1 MSIVIASNNKH
12 KIAEI
17 KQIIGG
23 CFDNIYSLKELDVHI
38 EVEETGSTFYD
49 NALLKA
55 KEICR
60 LTGMAALADDSG
72 LEVDALGGA
81 PGVFSARFAGEPS
94 DDKKNNAYLLDKL
107 KKVTDRRAAFVSCIV
122 ILFPSGEIVTAE
134 GRTEGE
140 IIFEEKGEGGFGYD
154 PLFYSYDL
162 KKTFGEA
169 TSEEKNRVSHRSRA
183 LASVRHKLESCI
195 L

>member
-1 MSIVIASNNKH
+1 MNIVIAGNNRH

-17 KQIIGG
+17 KDIIGSY
-23 CFDNIYSLKELDVHI
+23 FENIYSLKELDIHI

-60 LTGMAALADDSG
+60 LTGMTAIADDSG
-72 LEVDALGGA
+72 LEVEALGGA
-81 PGVFSARFAGEPS
+81 PGVYSARFAGEPS
-94 DDKKNNAYLLDKL
+94 DDKKNNAYLLEKL
-107 KKVTDRRAAFVSCIV
+107 KTVTDRRAAFVSCIM
-122 ILFPSGEIVTAE
+122 IFFPNGEIISAE

-140 IIFEEKGEGGFGYD
+140 IGFEGKGEGGFGYD
-154 PLFYSYDL
+154 SLFYSYDL

-169 TSEEKNRVSHRSRA
+169 TSQEKNVVSHRSRA
-183 LASVRHKLESCI
+183 LASVRQKLESYI
-195 L
+195 K

>member
-1 MSIVIASNNKH
+1 MNIVIASNNRH

-23 CFDNIYSLKELDVHI
+23 CFENIYSLKELDVHA
-38 EVEETGSTFYD
+38 EVEETGATFYD

-60 LTGMAALADDSG
+60 LTGMTALADDSG
-72 LEVDALGGA
+72 LEVEALEGA

-94 DDKKNNAYLLDKL
+94 DDKRNNALLLEKL
-107 KKVTDRRAAFVSCIV
+107 KKATDRRAAFVSCIV
-122 ILFPSGEIVTAE
+122 IYFPSGDIIAAE

-140 IIFEEKGEGGFGYD
+140 IIFEERGEGGFGYD

-183 LASVRHKLESCI
+183 LSSVRQKLESYI
-195 L
+195 K